1 MKNDEASETCNIDVK
16 RRNMNRLIHKLCLVL
31 VAVIGVQCFA
41 KDAAHPLPEG
51 EQAAIKAFFTEFKD
65 AFNSKDIERVKLMS
79 GDTWDHW
86 SKAIDEGKFE
96 SVEILDVVVDKQT
109 NVFTKCIAVDNKKRT
124 YPAEVVFTMKRDGG
138 RYSIEKMRFPE
149 SERRN
154 KVLDNGMDV
163 IRKLIEAINK
173 RDLDSVKDLVSF
185 ADAADFEAE
194 LSARELLWIKEAID
208 SGVNAQKYNM
218 SASRD
223 GKDIITG
230 RLYVPCTP
238 GGTNILRKVVF
249 RDGKIDRAAPREGTK
264 EEFLRRFEKEK
275 AEARLRLEKE
285 DAERERRQRE
295 EALKYLQKR
304 MK

>member
-16 RRNMNRLIHKLCLVL
+16 RRNMNRLTHKLCLVL

-65 AFNSKDIERVKLMS
+65 AFNSKDIERVKQMS

-109 NVFTKCIAVDNKKRT
+109 NVFTKCIAVDDKNIT
-124 YPAEVVFTMKRDGG
+124 YPAEVIFTLKHDGG
-138 RYSIEKMRFPE
+138 GYSIEKMRFPE

-154 KVLDNGMDV
+154 KVLDDGMDV

-173 RDLDSVKDLVSF
+173 RDLDSVKNIVSF

-194 LSARELLWIKEAID
+194 LSARGLSWIKEAID
-208 SGVNAQKYNM
+208 NCVNAPKYNM

-249 RDGKIDRAAPREGTK
+249 RDGKIDRAAPREETK
-264 EEFLRRFEKEK
+264 EEFLRRFEKEQ
-275 AEARLRLEKE
+275 EERRRQFEKE
-285 DAERERRQRE
+285 RAERERKQNE